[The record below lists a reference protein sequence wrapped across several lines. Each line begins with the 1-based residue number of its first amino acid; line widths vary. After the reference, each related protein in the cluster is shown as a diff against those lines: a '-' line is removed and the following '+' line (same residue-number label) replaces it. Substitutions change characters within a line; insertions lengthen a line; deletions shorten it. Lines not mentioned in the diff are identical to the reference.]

1 MPAAPSRR
9 CMPKDTPA
17 RPPLRAR
24 KKAET
29 RLNIVQQARAL
40 FDQKGYEATTIDDIA
55 DAANVHKQTVFRYFP
70 CKEDIALVF
79 RIDAFEE
86 FKQSLL
92 AEDRTDSV
100 IQCWRNHVKHA
111 AARVAKRGDF
121 YRYTQLINSD
131 PRLHAASLRLE
142 IKHEELIA
150 HALSQEANIDPA
162 TDIHSRLLA
171 TLLIGGSRAVGR
183 MILDNNAL
191 DQIESASLAVV
202 DFVVEKFPERAAPPS
217 LGSQL

>member
-1 MPAAPSRR
+1 MSEVT
-9 CMPKDTPA
+9 TP

-29 RLNIVQQARAL
+29 RLNIVQQARDL
-40 FDQKGYEATTIDDIA
+40 FDRKGFDATTIDEIA

-70 CKEDIALVF
+70 SKEDIALVF

-92 AEDRTDSV
+92 APDRTDSV
-100 IQCWRNHVKHA
+100 IQCWRKHVKRA
-111 AARVAKRGDF
+111 ANRVAKRGDF

-150 HALSQEANIDPA
+150 HALSEEADVDPA

-171 TLLIGGSRAVGR
+171 TLLVGGSRAVGR
-183 MILDNNAL
+183 MMLDNNSL
-191 DQIESASLAVV
+191 DQMESSSLAVV
-202 DFVVEKFPERAAPPS
+202 DFVIENFPDRAAAKPK
-217 LGSQL
+217 G